1 MKKRGAIFIF
11 QNPLVSA
18 ALCCPA
24 ERYIEFSVRLFN
36 IKKNIFSLS
45 TEQAVP
51 LFYSTILRA
60 KMHSFDIRSKIA
72 KLGQSCDSNCIYIVR
87 VAQKTNF
94 FDFFKKH
101 EICQLHELS
110 KTYDDCRK
118 SENPP

>member
-72 KLGQSCDSNCIYIVR
+72 KLGQSCDSNCIYIVYIYCII
-87 VAQKTNF
+87 VYTK
-94 FDFFKKH
+94 
-101 EICQLHELS
+101 
-110 KTYDDCRK
+110 
-118 SENPP
+118 